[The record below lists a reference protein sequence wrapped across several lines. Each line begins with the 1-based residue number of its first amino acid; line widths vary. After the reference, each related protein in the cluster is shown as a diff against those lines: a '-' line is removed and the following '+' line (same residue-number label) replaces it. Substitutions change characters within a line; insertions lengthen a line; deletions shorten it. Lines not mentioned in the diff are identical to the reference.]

1 MNEKEGNGKQVR
13 GRIEPPSLDALSAAF
28 TSRVTDPSQGE
39 IWRAAW
45 ASCVQLVLVVEVGD
59 ADVEA
64 IPVSPDV
71 DLADDKTVSI
81 DPGRPL
87 NHPIA
92 AWCGLRRH
100 LPIRVLD
107 VCITTV
113 DPTEL
118 EAVDRGEGDG
128 PSITSLLDE
137 RAQLWKAMADR
148 MAELAAA
155 TWFPSDVDAIDFAVM
170 FREHGLSPSKLASE
184 LGVAPGEVTAIA
196 RGERVLSIEQA
207 EILSSLLN
215 VEADRL
221 QQVRLD
227 QDLIW
232 ALDRPQFRR
241 RLAERGLAEGEP
253 NEATWRFKV
262 ATSELPLAARATRS
276 ANERRRWMGLIE
288 TYLDEC

>member
-1 MNEKEGNGKQVR
+1 MNQKEGNGQQVQ
-13 GRIEPPSLDALSAAF
+13 GRVEPPSLDALSAAF
-28 TSRVTDPSQGE
+28 SASVTDPHQGE

-45 ASCVQLVLVVEVGD
+45 GSCIQLVLVVEVGD
-59 ADVEA
+59 ADIDTV
-64 IPVSPDV
+64 PVSPDM
-71 DLADDKTVSI
+71 DLGDDETVRV
-81 DPGRPL
+81 DPGSPL
-87 NHPIA
+87 DHPLG
-92 AWCGLRRH
+92 AWCGLRRR

-107 VCITTV
+107 VCIATV
-113 DPTEL
+113 DPSEL

-137 RAQLWKAMADR
+137 RAQLWKAIADR

-155 TWFPSDVDAIDFAVM
+155 TWFPSNADAVDFAVM
-170 FREHGLSPSKLASE
+170 FHEHGLSPSKLASE

-196 RGERVLSIEQA
+196 RGERVPSSEQA

-221 QQVRLD
+221 QLVRLD
-227 QDLIW
+227 QDLVW

-253 NEATWRFKV
+253 NEAKWRFKV

-276 ANERRRWMGLIE
+276 ANERSRWMGLIE